1 MKTNDAATLTHP
13 LITAEHLRRKAIV
26 YVRQSSM
33 EQVERN
39 TGSQIYQRSQ
49 LDLARA
55 YGWADDLVEVIDD
68 DLGKSGSSVDRRT
81 GWHSMLEQVAANR
94 IAIIFAANISRLGRE
109 YMALEK
115 LRLLAQYHG
124 TLLCLENKIID
135 PTDEDDT
142 FMTRLGA
149 GLAQLENSK
158 RTQHMTNARMAKA
171 RQGAVVSLFP
181 VGWIK
186 TADGKYDYDPAV
198 KDTISAI
205 IDTFMNVRSIRRTV
219 KALIKE
225 AIKVP
230 ARRGRRITFEK
241 PKLNN
246 VRRLLINPAYT
257 GVYVYGKTESQR
269 AGPVLAT
276 GQSPRVK
283 VPEHRWVRIP
293 DHHPAYMTVEQ
304 QEEIKLILANNNFLR
319 RNRPGRGPALMQGLL
334 RSAVC
339 GKLLSVNYHRNK
351 SYSYGCGW
359 GERTV
364 HPVYQLRV
372 RWLYPE

>member
-124 TLLCLENKIID
+124 TLLCLAE
-135 PTDEDDT
+135 
-142 FMTRLGA
+142 
-149 GLAQLENSK
+149 
-158 RTQHMTNARMAKA
+158 
-171 RQGAVVSLFP
+171 
-181 VGWIK
+181 
-186 TADGKYDYDPAV
+186 
-198 KDTISAI
+198 
-205 IDTFMNVRSIRRTV
+205 
-219 KALIKE
+219 
-225 AIKVP
+225 
-230 ARRGRRITFEK
+230 
-241 PKLNN
+241 
-246 VRRLLINPAYT
+246 
-257 GVYVYGKTESQR
+257 
-269 AGPVLAT
+269 
-276 GQSPRVK
+276 
-283 VPEHRWVRIP
+283 
-293 DHHPAYMTVEQ
+293 
-304 QEEIKLILANNNFLR
+304 
-319 RNRPGRGPALMQGLL
+319 
-334 RSAVC
+334 
-339 GKLLSVNYHRNK
+339 
-351 SYSYGCGW
+351 
-359 GERTV
+359 
-364 HPVYQLRV
+364 
-372 RWLYPE
+372 